1 MWEEK
6 TIWVNFNTYVKP
18 SQKAVMYKKRETNI
32 RYGVTGQVISS
43 PALRGLFSISIASML
58 LVFVLAAP
66 ALQFFAAN
74 TLIEVLAFYQL
85 Q

>member
-6 TIWVNFNTYVKP
+6 TIWVNFNSYVKP
-18 SQKAVMYKKRETNI
+18 SQKAVMYKNETNI

-74 TLIEVLAFYQL
+74 TLIEVLAFYQI